1 MNNQIL
7 VIYDFRILY
16 EILSEIDNYIN
27 FDLINIKNINELKL
41 NEGVKYLFL
50 SNKKRDLDN
59 LIVIENL
66 PIEITKLV
74 ENKY

>member
-41 NEGVKYLFL
+41 KLSVSTKYL
-50 SNKKRDLDN
+50 DN
-59 LIVIENL
+59 N
-66 PIEITKLV
+66 
-74 ENKY
+74 

>member
-50 SNKKRDLDN
+50 SNKKKKRFR
-59 LIVIENL
+59 
-66 PIEITKLV
+66 
-74 ENKY
+74 

>member
-27 FDLINIKNINELKL
+27 FDLINIKNTNELKL

-50 SNKKRDLDN
+50 SNKKR
-59 LIVIENL
+59 
-66 PIEITKLV
+66 EI
-74 ENKY
+74 

>member
-16 EILSEIDNYIN
+16 EILYEIDNYIN

-50 SNKKRDLDN
+50 SNKKKRDLDN

-66 PIEITKLV
+66 PIEITKFL
-74 ENKY
+74 KI